1 VVVGYPLGMTKAQP
15 LYEMRRTLATAFTV
29 NTVTGGS
36 LLGLLVLLLGGFGL
50 LYQLRGRDARTVSKK
65 AAEGDQAPVDSNGF
79 APPDGVRPGQIGTLI
94 DEQADVI
101 DVTATIVDLAVRGYL
116 LIEEEDRATTGRL
129 DWKLVKQERP
139 QADLLPY
146 EQLLFD
152 ALFDQRAQIR
162 LSELGGTFAG
172 DLAKV
177 RQAMYADMVTQGWFT
192 RRPDAVRTRWTVA
205 GFVLTG
211 LGVVG
216 TIALALFTN
225 LALIGLAIII
235 GGAALAMGGQ
245 YMPAK
250 TSRGATV
257 LAHTI
262 GFRAHL
268 LRGESSPE
276 LADTQRIALFSRYLP
291 YAVVFDAIGHWAKSV
306 EDAGVRE
313 EGADN
318 LYWYEGPAEWDLSKF
333 AESMRTFTLATSGAI
348 SQSRQ
353 FRSLS

>member
-1 VVVGYPLGMTKAQP
+1 
-15 LYEMRRTLATAFTV
+15 
-29 NTVTGGS
+29 
-36 LLGLLVLLLGGFGL
+36 
-50 LYQLRGRDARTVSKK
+50 
-65 AAEGDQAPVDSNGF
+65 
-79 APPDGVRPGQIGTLI
+79 
-94 DEQADVI
+94 
-101 DVTATIVDLAVRGYL
+101 
-116 LIEEEDRATTGRL
+116 
-129 DWKLVKQERP
+129 
-139 QADLLPY
+139 
-146 EQLLFD
+146 LFD
-152 ALFDQRAQIR
+152 ALFDQRSEIR

-177 RQAMYADMVTQGWFT
+177 REAMYADVVTQGWFV

-205 GFVLTG
+205 GFVLTA

-216 TIALALFTN
+216 TVVLALYTD
-225 LALIGLAIII
+225 LALVGLAAII

-250 TSRGATV
+250 TSLGATV

-268 LRGESSPE
+268 LRGESATD

-306 EDAGVRE
+306 EDAGIRE

-353 FRSLS
+353 FRSLP